1 MRKQFGRRPRVGEN
15 HAAGALGVYATHANE
30 NLFPLLPS
38 GSVRDQAIGS
48 SLKRFNASDTFRD
61 VIAVGFVLLFV
72 LSVAL
77 SFVGAF
83 FLMAFCQF

>member
-30 NLFPLLPS
+30 NLWPLPS
-38 GSVRDQAIGS
+38 GSVDPRGS
-48 SLKRFNASDTFRD
+48 SLKRFNASDAFRD
-61 VIAVGFVLLFV
+61 VVAVGFVLLFV

-77 SFVGAF
+77 AFVGGI
-83 FLMAFCQF
+83 FLCFFCQF